1 MMTGRRRMGNSS
13 DGLRTWQRG
22 VALSEEDLASTWE
35 EYRRTR
41 EDDVRNVLMEHYLPL
56 VKVNS
61 ERLSNKLPDE
71 VELDDLI
78 SAGIDGLRDALDMF
92 DPLRGVKFETY
103 CATRIKGAI
112 LDALRN
118 KDWVPRLVRARAN
131 QLAECRRQ
139 LEAKLG
145 RAPIDHEIAEH
156 LGLSETDFDRLNR
169 DAHAV
174 GVISLNRQFQ
184 DADSTREVRETDVVA
199 DRRAESP
206 MRSVQQDDLKRI
218 ITKGLSKNERLI
230 LILYYYEEMTMK
242 EIGATL
248 DLSESR
254 VSQMHSAILDRLRT
268 TLDGRKEDLQ
278 PPEN

>member
-1 MMTGRRRMGNSS
+1 MGNSS
-13 DGLRTWQRG
+13 DGLRTWQRK
-22 VALSEEDLASTWE
+22 VALSDEELAVTWQE
-35 EYRRTR
+35 FRKTR
-41 EDDVRNVLMEHYLPL
+41 SDDIRNVLIEHYLPL

-61 ERLSNKLPDE
+61 ERLASKLPDE

-78 SAGIDGLRDALDMF
+78 SAGIDGLRDAMDMF
-92 DPLRGVKFETY
+92 DHERGVKFETY
-103 CATRIKGAI
+103 CATRIRGAI

-131 QLAECRRQ
+131 QLAESRRQ

-145 RAPIDHEIAEH
+145 RLPSDHELADH
-156 LGLSETDFDRLNR
+156 MRLSEADYDKLVR

-184 DADSTREVRETDVVA
+184 DTDSTREIRETDVVA
-199 DRRAESP
+199 DRKAENP
-206 MRSVQQDDLKRI
+206 LHGVQRDDLRRI

-254 VSQMHSAILDRLRT
+254 VSQMHSAILDRLRA
-268 TLDGRKEDLQ
+268 TLDGRKDDLTT
-278 PPEN
+278 PDA

>member
-1 MMTGRRRMGNSS
+1 MGSSS
-13 DGLRTWQRG
+13 DGLRTWQRSI
-22 VALSEEDLASTWE
+22 ALSDEELAATWQE
-35 EYRRTR
+35 FRRTR
-41 EDDVRNVLMEHYLPL
+41 SDEIRNVLIEHYLPL

-78 SAGIDGLRDALDMF
+78 SAGIDGLRDALEMF
-92 DPLRGVKFETY
+92 DHERGIKFETY
-103 CATRIKGAI
+103 CATRIRGAI

-131 QLAECRRQ
+131 QLAASRRQ

-145 RAPIDHEIAEH
+145 RAPDCHELADHMR
-156 LGLSETDFDRLNR
+156 LSEADYDKLVR

-174 GVISLNRQFQ
+174 GVISINRQFQ
-184 DADSTREVRETDVVA
+184 DANSGREIRETDVIA
-199 DRRAESP
+199 DRRAENP
-206 MRSVQQDDLKRI
+206 LRSAQRDDLRRI

-254 VSQMHSAILDRLRT
+254 VSQMHSAILDRLRA
-268 TLDGRKEDLQ
+268 TLDGRKDDLAA
-278 PPEN
+278 PDT

>member
-1 MMTGRRRMGNSS
+1 MGSS
-13 DGLRTWQRG
+13 ELRTWQKS
-22 VALSEEDLASTWE
+22 VTLSETELAATWAD
-35 EYRRTR
+35 YRQSH
-41 EDDVRNVLMEHYLPL
+41 DDDSRNTLMEHYLPL

-78 SAGIDGLRDALDMF
+78 SAGLDGLRDALDMF
-92 DPLRGVKFETY
+92 DPERGVKFETY

-131 QLAECRRQ
+131 QLAESKRQ

-145 RAPIDHEIAEH
+145 RSPVNHEIAQH
-156 LGLSETDFDRLNR
+156 MNLSETDFEKLNR

-199 DRRAESP
+199 DRKAESP
-206 MRSVQQDDLKRI
+206 LLAVQRDDLKRI

-230 LILYYYEEMTMK
+230 LLLYYYEEMTMK

-254 VSQMHSAILDRLRT
+254 VSQMHSAILDRLRN
-268 TLDGRKEDLQ
+268 TLDGRKEDLL
-278 PPEN
+278 PPD

>member
-1 MMTGRRRMGNSS
+1 MTSS
-13 DGLRTWQRG
+13 SEGLRTWQRNFI
-22 VALSEEDLASTWE
+22 LSEEDLASTWE
-35 EYRRTR
+35 EYRRTHS
-41 EDDVRNVLMEHYLPL
+41 EDVRNTLMEHYLPL

-78 SAGIDGLRDALDMF
+78 SAGLDGLRDALDMF
-92 DPLRGVKFETY
+92 DHERGVKFETY

-131 QLAECRRQ
+131 QLAECKRQ

-145 RAPIDHEIAEH
+145 RAPVDHEIAQH
-156 LGLSETDFDRLNR
+156 MNLSEGDFDRLNR

-184 DADSTREVRETDVVA
+184 DNDSTREVRETDVVA
-199 DRRAESP
+199 DIRTESP
-206 MRSVQQDDLKRI
+206 LRSIQQEDLRRI

-254 VSQMHSAILDRLRT
+254 VSQMHSAILDRLRV
-268 TLDGRKEDLQ
+268 TLDGRKDDLM
-278 PPEN
+278 PPD